1 MDQKQRAK
9 EIIKGFAFPVG
20 YFLFMYAVQT
30 LLSVLLSLMISVRS
44 TLALLTRSD
53 FAFDIDKIMEMV
65 NYDTLTTTMKYASF
79 FSALTTAAA
88 LLILWLVFQRK
99 GKSFAAYFSFTPA
112 APKAIIASI
121 LLGLS
126 LHFIVNAVVL
136 VTDPL
141 VTQITEAFFKLVESI
156 LPSLGQWM
164 RAYHQSANEMMEQI
178 GQDVGMF
185 TIVAVL
191 GAPLIEELVF
201 RAGPLN
207 KFKGH
212 MPVWLSLLLTSL
224 MFAMAHST
232 PVQMAYTFFVGL
244 TLGLLFIR
252 SNSIY
257 PAILAHFCF
266 NGANLIPMAMEG
278 LLGGPFQTD
287 TMTAWLGTA
296 YNLYTLVTCII
307 AIPMLAIGLIL
318 LFSLRPS
325 MPKQTQQA
333 DQASTDEQ
341 VQNSDTTKEQE
352 I

>member
-1 MDQKQRAK
+1 MDQKQRVK
-9 EIIKGFAFPVG
+9 EIIKGFSFPIG
-20 YFLFMYAVQT
+20 YFLFMYAVQI

-44 TLALLTRSD
+44 TLALLTQSEL
-53 FAFDIDKIMEMV
+53 AFDIEKIMEMV
-65 NYDTLTTTMKYASF
+65 NYDTLITSMKYATF
-79 FSALTTAAA
+79 YSALTTIAA

-99 GKSFAAYFSFTPA
+99 GKSFTAYFSFTPA

-141 VTQITEAFFKLVESI
+141 VTQITEAFFRLVESI

-178 GQDVGMF
+178 GKDVGMF

-201 RAGPLN
+201 RAGPLS

-212 MPVWLSLLLTSL
+212 MPIWLSLLLTSL
-224 MFAMAHST
+224 LFAMAHST
-232 PVQMAYTFFVGL
+232 PVQMVYTFFVGL

-266 NGANLIPMAMEG
+266 NGANLIPMAIEG
-278 LLGGPFQTD
+278 FLGGPYRTD
-287 TMTAWLGTA
+287 TMAAWIDTA
-296 YNLYTLVTCII
+296 YNYYTLSTCII
-307 AIPMLAIGLIL
+307 AIPMLTIGLIL

-325 MPKQTQQA
+325 VPKQAQQA
-333 DQASTDEQ
+333 EATDTIEQ
-341 VQNSDTTKEQE
+341 SQNSDITKEQE